1 MFEMFPNIDIG
12 KDAQYPLSSYLFGH
26 RMRSNQTD
34 IEYLI
39 EFLQVML
46 AKKKLEDMTDEYFP
60 KIPRGQDREIEY
72 YPEAAI
78 VLKRFIFFPNSKPE
92 GKLPVDKDAYQ
103 ACIKS
108 LVQNVDGDDNRSKQI
123 VAIIQDLF
131 YGFNATAQNRS
142 WFDKNMLPICPEV
155 ILPEGMGVK
164 SRNENEDRGRLVF
177 ERGNAAVDNKFSYN
191 RYTYMCRGGEIYYLH
206 LLSSANQ
213 QDDAFRAKL
222 GSRFKALICDSYP
235 QFSELSK
242 FIKNTWANYMMV
254 EPDDVTIPKKN
265 LNMIPRAFSCRD
277 AYTAKEVYTLLSNNI
292 DPFDKLN
299 ILADTIILQLLR
311 VMFAAASAVVKNR
324 KAPWVI
330 DVSQH
335 NPEMRKLAVDGF
347 SSNEACVVD
356 YIYMGYAHYEDRL
369 KAPRGSSTKTKEQK
383 HVDDA
388 ASDSYKLFRKLA
400 KNLGLLVPIKGPNMR
415 LSLNERLVKVLVL
428 TLIGPGQK
436 VTVDYFMELLYEHFG
451 MIVDRNAYECAIEE
465 GIMSPLSDYTF
476 MDRNRDAFTKLLKE
490 CGFLR
495 DLSDATCIVEN
506 PFDEEVIS
514 E

>member
-12 KDAQYPLSSYLFGH
+12 KDAKYPLSSYLFGH
-26 RMRSNQTD
+26 RMRPNQSD

-46 AKKKLEDMTDEYFP
+46 AKKKLEDVTDEYFP
-60 KIPRGQDREIEY
+60 KVSRGQDKVIEY

-78 VLKRFIFFPNSKPE
+78 ALKRFIFFPNSKPE

-108 LVQNVDGDDNRSKQI
+108 LVQNVNGDGIRAKQTI
-123 VAIIQDLF
+123 AMLQDLF
-131 YGFNATAQNRS
+131 YGFNATTQNRS
-142 WFDKNMLPICPEV
+142 WFDKNMLPVCPEV

-164 SRNENEDRGRLVF
+164 SERDQLSFR
-177 ERGNAAVDNKFSYN
+177 RGNADVDNKFSYN

-206 LLSSANQ
+206 LLSSVNQ
-213 QDDAFRAKL
+213 QGDAFRVKL
-222 GSRFKALICDSYP
+222 ESRFKALICDSYP

-254 EPDDVTIPKKN
+254 DPDEVEIPRKN
-265 LNMIPRAFSCRD
+265 LNTIPGIFSCRD
-277 AYTAKEVYTLLSNNI
+277 AYTAKEIYMLLRNNI
-292 DPFDKLN
+292 DPFDKLS

-311 VMFAAASAVVKNR
+311 VMFAAASAAVKNR

-330 DVSQH
+330 DVSRH

-369 KAPRGSSTKTKEQK
+369 KDPSGSSTKTKEQK
-383 HVDDA
+383 HVDA
-388 ASDSYKLFRKLA
+388 AAGDSYKLFRKLA
-400 KNLGLLVPIKGPNMR
+400 KNLGLLIPVKGPNMR
-415 LSLNERLVKVLVL
+415 LSLNERLVKALVL

-436 VTVDYFMELLYEHFG
+436 VTLDYFMELLYEHFG
-451 MIVDRNAYECAIEE
+451 IIVDRKAYECAIED
-465 GIMSPLSDYTF
+465 GIMSSLSDYTF
-476 MDRNRDAFTKLLKE
+476 MDQNRDAFIKLLKE

-506 PFDEEVIS
+506 PFEEEGIS

>member
-12 KDAQYPLSSYLFGH
+12 KDAKYPLSSYLFGH
-26 RMRSNQTD
+26 RMRPNQSD

-46 AKKKLEDMTDEYFP
+46 AKKKLEDTTDEYFP
-60 KIPRGQDREIEY
+60 KVPRGQDREIEY

-78 VLKRFIFFPNSKPE
+78 ALKRFIFFPNSKPE

-103 ACIKS
+103 ACLKS
-108 LVQNVDGDDNRSKQI
+108 LMQNINGDSNRAKQTI
-123 VAIIQDLF
+123 AILQDLF

-142 WFDKNMLPICPEV
+142 WFDKNMLPVCPEV

-164 SRNENEDRGRLVF
+164 SERDRLSFG
-177 ERGNAAVDNKFSYN
+177 RGNAEVDNEFSYN

-213 QDDAFRAKL
+213 QDDAFRANL
-222 GSRFKALICDSYP
+222 ESRFKALICGSYP

-254 EPDDVTIPKKN
+254 DPDEVVGPKKN
-265 LNMIPRAFSCRD
+265 LNTIPSAFSCRD
-277 AYTAKEVYTLLSNNI
+277 AYTAKEVYMLLSNNI
-292 DPFDKLN
+292 DPFDKLS

-311 VMFAAASAVVKNR
+311 VMYAAASSVVKNR

-330 DVSQH
+330 DVSKR
-335 NPEMRKLAVDGF
+335 NPEMRKLAVDSF

-356 YIYMGYAHYEDRL
+356 YIYLGYEHYEDRL
-369 KAPRGSSTKTKEQK
+369 KDPSGSSTKTKEQK

-388 ASDSYKLFRKLA
+388 AGDSYKLFRKLA
-400 KNLGLLVPIKGPNMR
+400 KNLGLLIPIKGPNMR
-415 LSLNERLVKVLVL
+415 LSLNERLVKALVS

-436 VTVDYFMELLYEHFG
+436 ITLDYYMELLYDHFG
-451 MIVDRNAYECAIEE
+451 IIVDRKAYERAIEE
-465 GIMSPLSDYTF
+465 GVMSPLSDYTF
-476 MDRNRDAFTKLLKE
+476 MDQNRDAFTKLLKD

-506 PFDEEVIS
+506 PFDEEVIG